1 MKTTLVIIP
10 TFNERETLPVI
21 TEAVLTYAG
30 VHVLVVDDASPDGTA
45 DCVRQMR
52 AYGERV
58 FLIERSGKLGL
69 GMAYIEGFKWGLEKG
84 YDYFMEMDADKSHDP
99 EAIPLFIAGMGR
111 DCDLLIGSRYL
122 KGTISV
128 VGWDFRRLIISKFGN
143 FYASRILGVKLT
155 DMTSGFR
162 CYSRR
167 ALQSVDFEGIH
178 SNGYAFQIEMAY
190 RIVIAGLRVSEMRIT
205 FYERET
211 GYSKMSKKIIREAI
225 FIPWRLKFGKI
236 LDASGRSLAKKAG

>member
-1 MKTTLVIIP
+1 MSKSLVIIP
-10 TFNERETLPVI
+10 TYNERASILPAMH
-21 TEAVLTYAG
+21 AVLQQEG
-30 VHVLVVDDASPDGTA
+30 FDILIVDDGSPDGTA
-45 DCVRQMR
+45 NLVKEMMQQSKQI
-52 AYGERV
+52 
-58 FLIERSGKLGL
+58 FLIERKGKLGL
-69 GMAYIEGFKWGLEKG
+69 GTAYVEGFKWGLERS
-84 YDYFMEMDADKSHDP
+84 YTCFIEMDADGSHDP
-99 EAIPLFIAGMGR
+99 AVLSDFVKEMDSGR
-111 DCDLLIGSRYL
+111 DLVIGSRYL

-128 VGWDFRRLIISKFGN
+128 VGWDFRRLMMSKFGN

-167 ALQSVDFEGIH
+167 ALESIDFDGIH

-190 RIVIAGLRVSEMRIT
+190 RVVIAGLSVSEIRIT

-225 FIPWRLKFGKI
+225 FIPWRLKFGKV
-236 LDASGRSLAKKAG
+236 LDSAGRTLGKKAC

>member
-1 MKTTLVIIP
+1 MKTSLVIIP
-10 TFNERETLPVI
+10 TYNESASILSVI
-21 TEAVLTYAG
+21 DTALKNDG
-30 VHVLVVDDASPDGTA
+30 LDVLVIDDNSPDGTA
-45 DCVRQMR
+45 DLVREVSTIS
-52 AYGERV
+52 ERV
-58 FLIERSGKLGL
+58 FLLERGEKFGL
-69 GMAYIEGFKWGLEKG
+69 GTAYIAGFKWGLERG
-84 YDYFMEMDADKSHDP
+84 YTYFIEMDADGSHDP
-99 EAIPLFIAGMGR
+99 AVLNVFVNEMERGR
-111 DCDLLIGSRYL
+111 DLVIGSRYL

-128 VGWDFRRLIISKFGN
+128 VGWDFKRLMMSKFGN

-167 ALQSVDFEGIH
+167 ALESIDFDGIH

-190 RIVIAGLRVSEMRIT
+190 RVVIAGLSVSEMSIT

-225 FIPWRLKFGKI
+225 FIPWRLKFGKM
-236 LDASGRSLAKKAG
+236 LDSAGRTLGR